1 MKRRRLT
8 GKARLALL
16 TAHNSRCHICGGAIE
31 PGQRWEV
38 EHVIPLAMGG
48 DDEPGNMRPA
58 HSKCHQAKTA
68 KNIADIAKAKRTQI
82 AHRGAKAPPKVKIKS
97 RGFQK
102 RKLAHKPPLPPRRL
116 FESATDA

>member
-1 MKRRRLT
+1 MTKRRRLT

-58 HSKCHQAKTA
+58 HSKCHRAKTI
-68 KNIADIAKAKRTQI
+68 KDVADIAKAKRVEI
-82 AHRGAKAPPKVKIKS
+82 AHRGAKAPPKVKIRRGAS
-97 RGFQK
+97 RSGNAL
-102 RKLAHKPPLPPRRL
+102 RSRLCRRAACL
-116 FESATDA
+116 RR